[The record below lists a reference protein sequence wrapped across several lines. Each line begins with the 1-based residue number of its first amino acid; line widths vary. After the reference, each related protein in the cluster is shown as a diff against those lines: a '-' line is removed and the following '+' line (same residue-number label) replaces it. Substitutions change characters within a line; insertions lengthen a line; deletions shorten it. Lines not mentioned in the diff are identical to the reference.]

1 MFQFFKKTVLNMKNV
16 LNININI
23 TEEINIYD

>member
-23 TEEINIYD
+23 TEKINIYD